1 MDNQQLLDLYE
12 QEERIRAEFPHRR
25 REVTPWGVRHVP
37 LDTAAGMR
45 DGFVSYSRLNEQ
57 NVDQAIEEQIAY
69 CESLG
74 VSFEWKVY
82 SHDTPADLRDRL
94 AARGFEIDDPEA
106 IMVLDLQRSSP
117 VVARA
122 RYPRRAP
129 DRRSGPDGRRR
140 CRPESGLAGGAE
152 RDGRISQPDNARGS
166 GDLSPCMRPMPMGRS
181 FRRPGSTFRPP
192 SPFAGLW
199 GGSTLPAYRKQGF
212 YTALVAVRV
221 QEALRRGAR
230 FLTIDASPMS
240 RPIVQRFGFQHI
252 TTAYACNWHHGAT
265 SRATGIHDVAGVGVS

>member
-1 MDNQQLLDLYE
+1 MDKQQLLDLYE
-12 QEERIRAEFPHRR
+12 QEERIRAEYPHRR

-45 DGFVSYSRLNEQ
+45 GGFVSYSRLNEK

-74 VSFEWKVY
+74 VSFEWKAY

-106 IMVLDLQRSSP
+106 IMVLDLKETPSLLLAPVAHDVRRIADPDQMDA
-117 VVARA
+117 VVAVQKA
-122 RYPRRAP
+122 VWQEA
-129 DRRSGPDGRRR
+129 RSGMAEYLSQTMRED
-140 CRPESGLAGGAE
+140 PEILAVYAAYAD
-152 RDGRISQPDNARGS
+152 RQIVSSAWLAFQ
-166 GDLSPCMRPMPMGRS
+166 
-181 FRRPGSTFRPP
+181 PP

-212 YTALVAVRV
+212 YTALLAVRV

-230 FLTIDASPMS
+230 FLTIDASTMS

-252 TTAYACNWHHGAT
+252 TTAYACNWHPGAT
-265 SRATGIHDVAGVGVS
+265 AKPPAT